1 MIESPLEELQKQLDT
16 TGIVQNILLYHPI
29 AVLKPPPQYPFYLPQ
44 VLMDEVLHEVDL

>member
-1 MIESPLEELQKQLDT
+1 MRKFQQEELLKQLDMIC
-16 TGIVQNILLYHPI
+16 IVQNILLYHPI